1 MSHETTLPL
10 TEARRTIFTLA
21 SNVQKPGRYY
31 TLTDNGRAKA
41 VIMSAQEFESWVETL
56 EVMRDFPTIAKDAAE
71 ARRDFKSGKWKKYTS
86 LESILEKEGLIS
98 NKVPKRTYGVSR
110 PAQTKR
116 RKSISKNR

>member
-41 VIMSAQEFESWVETL
+41 VIMSAQEFESWVEVEDSFGNKPPAGLSETL
-56 EVMRDFPTIAKDAAE
+56 PDF
-71 ARRDFKSGKWKKYTS
+71 
-86 LESILEKEGLIS
+86 
-98 NKVPKRTYGVSR
+98 
-110 PAQTKR
+110 
-116 RKSISKNR
+116 